1 MLLLRHK
8 KVYVSL
14 VIAMMFLALI
24 SLSANA
30 ADKVTTKSEAKYEA
44 QPLSAI
50 QIFPERSASA
60 QVVSLNESRV
70 AAEIS
75 ARILSINVE
84 PGQVVKKGA
93 LIAQLDCAD
102 YNIATERALA
112 ALQVSEANAKLAEVQ
127 LTRSQKLAEQK
138 FISPSG
144 LDTQI
149 AQTEA
154 AQAEVAVNKAA
165 VKTARNNQS
174 KCQLRSPFPAIVM
187 ERVAQVGEIIAPGG
201 AIVLLRDTSTLEIKA
216 EIQEK
221 DAALEGVDSFAFV
234 TANGR
239 YALKLVRLSPAVSK
253 TTRLLEARFK
263 FMGDNAPSGSSGRL
277 VWVSKTPHLPAGV
290 VVRRQG
296 KLGIFALEQSL
307 PKFIALPNAEEGRP
321 VAVPDLPASTSIVTK
336 GHASL

>member
-1 MLLLRHK
+1 M
-8 KVYVSL
+8 
-14 VIAMMFLALI
+14 ALT
-24 SLSANA
+24 SLSVSA
-30 ADKVTTKSEAKYEA
+30 ADKFTDKDKPKYEA

-75 ARILSINVE
+75 ARIVSINVE
-84 PGQVVKKGA
+84 PGQVIKKNA
-93 LIAQLDCAD
+93 VIAQLDCAD

-112 ALQVSEANAKLAEVQ
+112 ALQVSEANAKLAKVQ

-154 AQAEVAVNKAA
+154 AQAEVAVSQAA

-174 KCQLRSPFPAIVM
+174 KCQIRAPFPAIVM

-201 AIVLLRDTSTLEIKA
+201 TIVLLRDTSTLEIKA

-221 DAALEGVDSFAFV
+221 DAALEGVDTFEFV
-234 TANGR
+234 TAGGR
-239 YALKLVRLSPAVSK
+239 YPLRLVRLSPAVSK

-263 FMGDNAPSGSSGRL
+263 FSDDSAASGSSGRL
-277 VWVSKTPHLPAGV
+277 VWLSKIPHLPTEI
-290 VVRRQG
+290 VVRRNG
-296 KLGIFALEQSL
+296 KLGIFVIQQNQ
-307 PKFIALPNAEEGRP
+307 PKFLALPNAEEGRP
-321 VAVPDLPASTSIVTK
+321 IAVPDLPVGTLIVTK
-336 GHASL
+336 GYATL